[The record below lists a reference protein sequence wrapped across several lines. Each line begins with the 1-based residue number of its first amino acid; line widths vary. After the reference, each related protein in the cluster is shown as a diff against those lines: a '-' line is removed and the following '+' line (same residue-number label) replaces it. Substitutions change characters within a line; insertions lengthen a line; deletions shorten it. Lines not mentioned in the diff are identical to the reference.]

1 MKIIYVVGARPNF
14 MKVAPVIEAVEHLS
28 KTGSGNRNVHQLLVH
43 TGQHYD
49 HAMSTLFF
57 EELGLPRPDINLEV
71 GSASHGTQ
79 TGRIME
85 AFEKVLLRERPDM
98 VVVVG
103 DVNST
108 MACTVDAK
116 KLGITVAH
124 IEAGLRSR
132 DLTMP
137 EEINRI
143 VTDSISDLL
152 FTTERGADQNLLNE
166 GRPESCIHFTG
177 NVMIDTLL
185 KHRDAAMR
193 LPTLEKLGL
202 KAQGDRPR
210 GYAVLTLHRP
220 SNVDNDSIMKKI
232 GQVLQHIGKQFP
244 IIFPVHPRTRTKIA
258 DFNLSDVFSERHGIR
273 MIDPLGYLDF
283 LNLMANARVVLT
295 DSGGIQEETTILGVP
310 CLTLRHNTERPI
322 TVEQGTNLLVGN
334 EPEAILAGF
343 NQILEGK
350 AGMLKQTPEL
360 WDGKAAVRI
369 AGVLLNRNTPAQ

>member
-1 MKIIYVVGARPNF
+1 

-85 AFEKVLLRERPDM
+85 AFEKVLLHERPDI
-98 VVVVG
+98 VIVVG

-108 MACTVDAK
+108 MACTIDAK

-137 EEINRI
+137 EEINRM

-152 FTTERGADQNLLNE
+152 FTTERGANQNLLNE

-369 AGVLLNRNTPAQ
+369 AGVLLNRNIPAQ

>member
-1 MKIIYVVGARPNF
+1 MKIVYVVGARPNF
-14 MKVAPVIEAVEHLS
+14 MKVAPVITAVEHLA
-28 KTGSGNRNVHQLLVH
+28 KTSSGKRNVRQLLVH

-85 AFEKVLLRERPDM
+85 AFEKVLLSERPDL
-98 VVVVG
+98 VIVVG

-108 MACTVDAK
+108 LACAVDAK

-132 DLTMP
+132 DMTMP

-152 FTTERGADQNLLNE
+152 FITERGAKQNLLNE
-166 GRPESCIHFTG
+166 GRPESAIHFTG

-185 KHRDAAMR
+185 KHRETAMR
-193 LPTLEKLGL
+193 LPTLKKLGL
-202 KAQGDRPR
+202 KKQGGAPT
-210 GYAVLTLHRP
+210 YAVLTLHRP
-220 SNVDNDSIMKKI
+220 SNVDSEPIMKQL
-232 GQVLQHIGKQFP
+232 GQVLKHIGKQFP

-258 DFNLSDVFSERHGIR
+258 EFKLNSVFSERHGIQ

-283 LNLMANARVVLT
+283 LNLTANARVVLT

-334 EPEAILAGF
+334 EPDAIMSGF
-343 NQILEGK
+343 NQIMEGK
-350 AGMLKQTPEL
+350 AGMLKSAQEL
-360 WDGKAAVRI
+360 WDGKAAIRI
-369 AGVLLNRNTPAQ
+369 ATVLLNSNISTQ